1 MVHNTIQDH
10 EKIKKLEQI
19 HMARVSHTDSALSFH
34 LMPPS
39 GWLND
44 PNGLCQLHGTYHI
57 FFQYSPYSAIGEGD
71 KYWGHYETKDF
82 IKDDPIQFLH
92 RFNDKGKEDA
102 ELAGFIASLFAY
114 GNRKMFISKLNDLFA
129 RADNDIANY
138 VKNGDFANLKGM
150 EYRFA
155 KDYDIIPV
163 FEILNKLY
171 SSSKGLEELFS
182 YAFKSENFLQTVV
195 DYFYSNAPKTAEHGF
210 YHMIPNPANG
220 GAMKRMN
227 MYLRWMVRSSEVDL
241 GIWKFMQPK
250 DLLIP
255 LDVHVAR
262 VSRSMGL
269 LNRKSNDFKAV
280 LELTE
285 KLREFCPEDPVKYDF
300 AMFAFGV
307 ELNKEKLGV

>member
-1 MVHNTIQDH
+1 MITKEELD
-10 EKIKKLEQI
+10 
-19 HMARVSHTDSALSFH
+19 AL
-34 LMPPS
+34 
-39 GWLND
+39 
-44 PNGLCQLHGTYHI
+44 
-57 FFQYSPYSAIGEGD
+57 AA
-71 KYWGHYETKDF
+71 KYETKDF

-102 ELAGFIASLFAY
+102 ELAGCIASLFAY